1 MKIRQALVKQ
11 RSGAQ
16 IALSIHEAIRN
27 GELKPGDKLCSESV
41 LARKYSGSVYSV
53 RQATRQLKEQGILYS
68 VPKSGV
74 FVNDPGKIGR
84 TVNSPDDGTGLEKT
98 LVRFATRGIL
108 APQKELFRK
117 IGASFEQTSL
127 FCGMTSIYHQ
137 AKPSVPFPQADLYEF
152 SNHSVVY
159 QNKETFIDFRRYFS
173 ETVRF
178 PDRMKDSAGIPLC
191 YSLPVMLY
199 NKRLLEDLGAGTPDC
214 RNFRTMTEYLDE
226 VTAAIA
232 CRGEYVLPGTSQNI
246 IYKLGRVT
254 DEVFKD
260 IRRRNFTEKQF
271 LKKYREIFRFATAYW
286 KKYHI
291 CYPNRARQHVNDFI
305 MEKTPFYFGL
315 SADYLKMRSQYPDF
329 PLGAAVM
336 PSCDDTVS
344 GITLVLAVDSESP
357 CLIDAVRLAKH
368 FQKAEFQA
376 DLARIGYAPAEK
388 LYYRFL
394 PYDNVSADLQVY
406 DCIGREDFPIA
417 MNILN
422 VELWNTVLFDKPLEE
437 AVRDILIFSRSLL
450 DMKLDHPTLVRQQ
463 QWAEIYQ

>member
-1 MKIRQALVKQ
+1 MKTRQTLVKQ

-27 GELKPGDKLCSESV
+27 GELKPGDKLCSESE

-53 RQATRQLKEQGILYS
+53 RQATRQLKKQGILYS

-74 FVNDPGKIGR
+74 FVNTLDDSAR
-84 TVNSPDDGTGLEKT
+84 TENTPDDSTDMEKT

-108 APQKELFRK
+108 PPQKELFRK
-117 IGASFEQTSL
+117 IGESFERTSL
-127 FCGMTSIYHQ
+127 FAVMTGIYHQ

-178 PDRMKDSAGIPLC
+178 PDLMKDSVGIPLC
-191 YSLPVMLY
+191 YSLPVLLY
-199 NKRLLEDLGAGTPDC
+199 NRRLLEELGFGAPDC
-214 RNFRTMTEYLDE
+214 RDFRTMTEYLNE
-226 VTAAIA
+226 VTAAVA

-246 IYKLGRVT
+246 IYKLGCVT
-254 DEVFKD
+254 GEVFSD
-260 IRRRNFTEKQF
+260 IRNRNFTEKQF
-271 LKKYREIFRFATAYW
+271 LKKYRDIFRSATAYW

-291 CYPNRARQHVNDFI
+291 CYPNRTLQHVNDFI
-305 MEKTPFYFGL
+305 MEKTPFFFGL
-315 SADYLKMRSQYPDF
+315 SADYLKIASLHPDF

-336 PSCDDTVS
+336 PSCDNTVS

-368 FQKAEFQA
+368 FQKEEFQA
-376 DLARIGYAPAEK
+376 DFARIGYAPAEK
-388 LYYRFL
+388 INYRSL
-394 PYDNVSADLQVY
+394 PFDNASADLQVH
-406 DCIGREDFPIA
+406 DCIGRDNFSIA

-422 VELWNTVLFDKPLEE
+422 VELWNTVLFDKPMEE

-450 DMKLDHPTLVRQQ
+450 DMKLDHPTLVKQQ

>member
-1 MKIRQALVKQ
+1 MKIWQSLAKQ

-16 IALSIHEAIRN
+16 IALSIHEAIRK
-27 GELKPGDKLCSESV
+27 GELKPGDKLCSESE

-53 RQATRQLKEQGILYS
+53 RQATRQLKEQGLLYS

-74 FVNDPGKIGR
+74 FVNTPDNSGR
-84 TVNSPDDGTGLEKT
+84 TEKSPDNSTDMEKT

-108 APQKELFRK
+108 APQKALFRK

-127 FCGMTSIYHQ
+127 FSGMTSIYHQ

-191 YSLPVMLY
+191 YSLPVLLY
-199 NKRLLEDLGAGTPDC
+199 NRRLLEELGFGAPDC
-214 RNFRTMTEYLDE
+214 GDFRTMTAYLDE
-226 VTAAIA
+226 VTAAVA

-254 DEVFKD
+254 DEVFSD
-260 IRRRNFTEKQF
+260 IRNRNFTEKQF
-271 LKKYREIFRFATAYW
+271 LKKFRDVFRSATAYW

-291 CYPNRARQHVNDFI
+291 CYPNRSRRHMNDFV

-315 SADYLKMRSQYPDF
+315 SADYLKIASRYPDF

-336 PSCDDTVS
+336 PSCDNTVS

-388 LYYRFL
+388 NNYRFL
-394 PYDNVSADLQVY
+394 PFDNASDDLQVY
-406 DCIGREDFPIA
+406 DCIGRENFPIA

-422 VELWNTVLFDKPLEE
+422 VELWNTVLFDKPMEE

-450 DMKLDHPTLVRQQ
+450 DMKLDHPTLVKRQ
-463 QWAEIYQ
+463 QWAELYQ